1 MKVEVPAECAHL
13 LLLTGSP
20 GWTLGGFYTVL
31 SLYVWL
37 RDQYF
42 LATLEISRILG
53 PTISLFLL
61 ET

>member
-13 LLLTGSP
+13 LLLTGQD
-20 GWTLGGFYTVL
+20 GTLGGFYTVL

-53 PTISLFLL
+53 PTISLLFL